1 MKMKRAKKEQQ
12 RSAHNA
18 HQPKQQNPNKNK
30 NVRKSLQNINN
41 GKRFEKKKE
50 HQQQRHIRESQR
62 KKKKKLKKNETSA
75 TTTEKPTTEIEEEK
89 EKKNDSIEATAE

>member
-41 GKRFEKKKE
+41 GKRFEKKKN
-50 HQQQRHIRESQR
+50 I
-62 KKKKKLKKNETSA
+62 NN
-75 TTTEKPTTEIEEEK
+75 
-89 EKKNDSIEATAE
+89 NDIYERVKGRRRRS